1 MVDQLSE
8 GICDVYANETDK
20 KIPQVFSL
28 GKTEPSSST
37 QTEEDV
43 EIVVE
48 NCEKETSCLKFVVPD
63 FYQAS
68 FMASNFLEEKFS
80 EEDDNVSNV
89 EVV

>member
-1 MVDQLSE
+1 M
-8 GICDVYANETDK
+8 
-20 KIPQVFSL
+20 
-28 GKTEPSSST
+28 
-37 QTEEDV
+37 

-68 FMASNFLEEKFS
+68 FMASNFSEERFS